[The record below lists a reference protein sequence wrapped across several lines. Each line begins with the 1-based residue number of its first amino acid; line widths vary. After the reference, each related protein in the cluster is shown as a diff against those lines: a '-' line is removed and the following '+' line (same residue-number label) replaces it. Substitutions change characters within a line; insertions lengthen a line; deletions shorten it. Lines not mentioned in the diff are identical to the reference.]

1 MPLTTST
8 ELLKSRPICPVERDL
23 ETLETHKVFVK
34 FINSLVI
41 INFSECPKFFV
52 HFDLEKV
59 TKIIHL
65 VMMDKILATRY
76 GLKINWD
83 APSRWIFGP
92 NSAWGRIRRTP
103 LYETIAVFSIIKYD
117 SYNRTHAH

>member
-23 ETLETHKVFVK
+23 ETLETHKFSFK
-34 FINSLVI
+34 FINNLVI

-59 TKIIHL
+59 TKIIRL

-76 GLKINWD
+76 TL
-83 APSRWIFGP
+83 
-92 NSAWGRIRRTP
+92 
-103 LYETIAVFSIIKYD
+103 VMVYD
-117 SYNRTHAH
+117 S